1 MKAEQLHLQLHN
13 LEKYIVGDLIAK
25 VKLVLELMEIV
36 LGKIPMY

>member
-1 MKAEQLHLQLHN
+1 MKAEQLHLQLQN

>member
-1 MKAEQLHLQLHN
+1 MKEEQIN
-13 LEKYIVGDLIAK
+13 LKFQNMQKYIVGDLIAK